1 MVLSGGPR
9 VAVMALQGDFEKHIE
24 ALRRLGADAIAARL
38 PWEIESS
45 DALIIPGGESTTIGK
60 LMSRYG
66 LDEAVHNAHKLG
78 KPIYGTCAGLILLAK
93 DIDEGTE
100 EHGGQSTLSILDISV
115 ARNAYGRQLDSFERD
130 LKIEAIGDPDFR
142 AVFIRAPKIS
152 SCGRGVEIL
161 AEHEG
166 APVLVRQGTVFG
178 SSFHPELSN
187 DDRIHRLFLNA
198 IVKEESRIVV

>member
-38 PWEIESS
+38 PREIESS

-60 LMSRYG
+60 LMARYR

-78 KPIYGTCAGLILLAK
+78 KPIYGTCAGLILLARH
-93 DIDEGTE
+93 IDEGTE
-100 EHGGQSTLSILDISV
+100 EHGGQNTLNILNVGV
-115 ARNAYGRQLDSFERD
+115 ARNAYGRQVDSFEHD
-130 LKIEAIGDPDFR
+130 LKIEAVGSPDFR

-152 SCGRGVEIL
+152 SCGQGVDVL
-161 AEHEG
+161 AEYEG

-198 IVKEESRIVV
+198 IVKEESSIG